1 MDDPEDKYIGTF
13 LDDLPH
19 GFCKFDRCYVKYLGE
34 HTEGSWGRFEGEFRK
49 GKSHGKMTVYYK

>member
-1 MDDPEDKYIGTF
+1 MICLTVTVS
-13 LDDLPH
+13 LTNAI
-19 GFCKFDRCYVKYLGE
+19 KYLGE